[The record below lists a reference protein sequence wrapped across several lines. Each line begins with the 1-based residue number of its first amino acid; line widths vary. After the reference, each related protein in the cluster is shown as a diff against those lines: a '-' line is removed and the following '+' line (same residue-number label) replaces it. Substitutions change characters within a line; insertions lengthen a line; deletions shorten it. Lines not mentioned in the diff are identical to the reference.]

1 MELLEKIKE
10 PAIAGSQ
17 NPLLGGR
24 GTVESQNSP
33 LEGREACLLGGRVS
47 STLEGRQVSGSEAVL
62 DAMLHENVTTI
73 FGYPGGA
80 IMPIY
85 DALYDYND
93 RLQHI
98 LVRHEQGAIHAAQ
111 GFARASGRTGVVFAT
126 SGPGATTLVTG
137 LADAMIDSTPVVC
150 ITGQVFAHLLGTDAF
165 QETDVINITTPVTKW
180 NYQVTDATEIPA
192 VLAKAFYI
200 AGSGRPG
207 PVLIDITKNAQLQK
221 FDYEGYKKCDHIR
234 SYRPKPIV
242 RKEYVEAAA
251 ALINEAKRPFVIFG
265 QGVILGKA
273 EKEFKAFIEKSGIP
287 AAWTIMGMSAI
298 PTDHPLSVG
307 MLGMHGNYGPN
318 LLTNECDVLIA
329 IGMRFDDRVT
339 GRLDKYAKQAKV
351 IHLDIDPSEI
361 DKNVKATIPVWG
373 DCRET
378 LPMLTAL
385 VSPKT
390 HPEWLQQFKDCFIKE
405 NATCI
410 EKEMNPVDEILS
422 MGEVIKALNELTDG
436 NAIIVT
442 DVGQHQMVACRY
454 AKMNQTKSNIT
465 SGGLGTMGFALPTA
479 IGAKYGAPERTVI
492 AIAGDGGIQM
502 TIQELGTI
510 MQFKT
515 NVKIIILNNRVLGMV
530 RQWQELFHEKRY
542 SFVDIT
548 SPDFVQV
555 AKGYHIEAQMVD
567 DRCKLKDALQTMLNH
582 DGSYLLEIM
591 VGKENNVFPMVPQG
605 RGVSEIVLS
614 KSEI

>member
-1 MELLEKIKE
+1 MPEFIDTLPEQKTTASVSKQAVELS
-10 PAIAGSQ
+10 GSQ
-17 NPLLGGR
+17 
-24 GTVESQNSP
+24 
-33 LEGREACLLGGRVS
+33 
-47 STLEGRQVSGSEAVL
+47 AVL
-62 DAMLHENVTTI
+62 QAFLAEDVEVI

-85 DALYDYND
+85 DALYDYRD
-93 RLQHI
+93 RLNHI

-111 GFARASGRTGVVFAT
+111 GFARASGKTGVVFAT
-126 SGPGATTLVTG
+126 SGPGATNLVTG
-137 LADAMIDSTPVVC
+137 LADAMIDSTPLVC

-165 QETDVINITTPVTKW
+165 QETDVINITTPITKW

-221 FDYEGYKKCDHIR
+221 FNYEGYKKCDHIR

-242 RKEYVEAAA
+242 RKKYIEEAAK
-251 ALINEAKRPFVIFG
+251 LINAAEKPFVIFG

-273 EKEFKAFIEKSGIP
+273 EKEFQKFIEKAGIP

-298 PTDHPLSVG
+298 ATDHPLGVG

-318 LLTNECDVLIA
+318 VLTNECDVLIA

-361 DKNVKATIPVWG
+361 DKNVKTTVSVWG
-373 DCRET
+373 DCKET
-378 LPMLTAL
+378 LPLLTEL
-385 VSPKT
+385 VEQRV
-390 HPEWLQQFKDCFIKE
+390 HPQWLQKFSDYKKQE
-405 NATCI
+405 EETCI
-410 EKEMNPVDEILS
+410 QPELHPSTDILT
-422 MGEVIKALNELTDG
+422 MGEVINLLNELTGGD
-436 NAIIVT
+436 AIIVT

-454 AKMNQTKSNIT
+454 AKYNQSKSNVT
-465 SGGLGTMGFALPTA
+465 SGGLGTMGFALPA
-479 IGAKYGAPERTVI
+479 VIGAKFGAPERTVI
-492 AIAGDGGIQM
+492 AVIGDGGFQM
-502 TIQELGTI
+502 TLQEMGTI
-510 MQFKT
+510 MQNDI
-515 NVKIIILNNRVLGMV
+515 NVKIIILNNEFLGMV

-542 SFVDIT
+542 SFTDIK
-548 SPDFVQV
+548 SPDFVAL
-555 AKGYHIEAQMVD
+555 AKAYYISGQRVKE
-567 DRCKLKDALQTMLNH
+567 RENLKNALKEMLDH
-582 DGSYLLEIM
+582 KGAYLLEVM

-605 RGVSEIVLS
+605 CSVSEIRL
-614 KSEI
+614 K

>member
-1 MELLEKIKE
+1 MIETADLKQTKPETKTTT
-10 PAIAGSQ
+10 S
-17 NPLLGGR
+17 
-24 GTVESQNSP
+24 
-33 LEGREACLLGGRVS
+33 
-47 STLEGRQVSGSEAVL
+47 VSGSVAVL
-62 DAMLHENVTTI
+62 EAFIAEGVETI

-85 DALYDYND
+85 DALYDYNEK
-93 RLQHI
+93 LKHI

-111 GFARASGRTGVVFAT
+111 GFARASGKTGVVFAT
-126 SGPGATTLVTG
+126 SGPGATNLVTG

-180 NYQVTDATEIPA
+180 NYQVTDPTEIPA

-221 FDYEGYKKCDHIR
+221 FDYEGYTKCDHIR

-242 RKEYVEAAA
+242 RKEYIEQAARM
-251 ALINEAKRPFVIFG
+251 INEAERPFVIFG

-273 EKEFKAFIEKSGIP
+273 EKEFQQFIEKAGIP

-298 PTDHPLSVG
+298 PTDHPLGVG

-318 LLTNECDVLIA
+318 VLTNECDVLIA

-361 DKNVKATIPVWG
+361 DKNVIADVPVWG
-373 DCRET
+373 DCKET
-378 LPMLTAL
+378 LPMLTKL
-385 VSPKT
+385 VEQKVYPQ
-390 HPEWLQQFKDCFIKE
+390 WLQRFNDYSRQEYDKVIHE
-405 NATCI
+405 
-410 EKEMNPVDEILS
+410 ELNPSGDILT
-422 MGEVIKALNELTDG
+422 MGEVIKVLNELTEG

-454 AKMNQTKSNIT
+454 AKFNHSKSNIT
-465 SGGLGTMGFALPTA
+465 SGGLGTMGYALPAA
-479 IGAKYGAPERTVI
+479 IGAAYGDPSRITV
-492 AIAGDGGIQM
+492 AIIGDGGFQM
-502 TIQELGTI
+502 TLQELGTI
-510 MQFKT
+510 MQFKP
-515 NVKIIILNNRVLGMV
+515 NVKIIILNNQFLGMV
-530 RQWQELFHEKRY
+530 RQWQQLFHEKRY
-542 SFVDIT
+542 SFVDIQ

-555 AKGYHIEAQMVD
+555 AKGFGIAGKSISKREELRSSLQQMLESAD
-567 DRCKLKDALQTMLNH
+567 
-582 DGSYLLEIM
+582 SFLLEVM

-605 RGVSEIVLS
+605 RGVAEIILS
-614 KSEI
+614 KEEL